1 MKKKF
6 IRVMFFGALALTT
19 FSYVGCK
26 DYDDDIDRLEQKIT
40 ENANAI
46 AEINKLI
53 EGGSVITKVE
63 NITGGVE
70 VTLSNG
76 KSFTIKNGD
85 AGKDGTQWTIKD
97 DGYWYQ
103 DGKKTEFKAKGD
115 KEMCIRDRSYYL
127 IDNIARIHELSDGV
141 SMCFVE
147 QDFGSLFVE
156 YNYFPSFFN
165 VDFVNETSLE
175 KLYYF
180 HFRMVGIYSGKI
192 QVDIF
197 RSEAKVHT
205 SLTVS
210 YTHLDVYKRQ
220 TINGLKNQPATGL

>member
-1 MKKKF
+1 
-6 IRVMFFGALALTT
+6 MFFGALALTT

-85 AGKDGTQWTIKD
+85 AGKDGTQWTIGE

-115 KEMCIRDRSYYL
+115 QGEPGTPGEPAVQVLRVNRENLDSRVLQVKTVIPIFR
-127 IDNIARIHELSDGV
+127 
-141 SMCFVE
+141 VE
-147 QDFGSLFVE
+147 TDFG
-156 YNYFPSFFN
+156 
-165 VDFVNETSLE
+165 T
-175 KLYYF
+175 
-180 HFRMVGIYSGKI
+180 RMK
-192 QVDIF
+192 
-197 RSEAKVHT
+197 
-205 SLTVS
+205 
-210 YTHLDVYKRQ
+210 
-220 TINGLKNQPATGL
+220 

>member
-1 MKKKF
+1 
-6 IRVMFFGALALTT
+6 MFFGALALTT

-85 AGKDGTQWTIKD
+85 AGKDGTQWTIGE

-115 KEMCIRDRSYYL
+115 KGDQGEPALRASR
-127 IDNIARIHELSDGV
+127 ELQV
-141 SMCFVE
+141 LRVNRE
-147 QDFGSLFVE
+147 NQDSRVLQVKTVIPIFQVKTDSG
-156 YNYFPSFFN
+156 
-165 VDFVNETSLE
+165 T
-175 KLYYF
+175 
-180 HFRMVGIYSGKI
+180 RMK
-192 QVDIF
+192 
-197 RSEAKVHT
+197 
-205 SLTVS
+205 
-210 YTHLDVYKRQ
+210 
-220 TINGLKNQPATGL
+220 

>member
-85 AGKDGTQWTIKD
+85 AGKEARAGPGHGRAARALYAGDASGASRTRVRASFSQRSSSRGRACRGIFMADGAKREYCYRKSVKIDVPCKMNC
-97 DGYWYQ
+97 
-103 DGKKTEFKAKGD
+103 KKRF
-115 KEMCIRDRSYYL
+115 
-127 IDNIARIHELSDGV
+127 
-141 SMCFVE
+141 
-147 QDFGSLFVE
+147 
-156 YNYFPSFFN
+156 
-165 VDFVNETSLE
+165 
-175 KLYYF
+175 
-180 HFRMVGIYSGKI
+180 
-192 QVDIF
+192 
-197 RSEAKVHT
+197 
-205 SLTVS
+205 
-210 YTHLDVYKRQ
+210 
-220 TINGLKNQPATGL
+220 

>member
-1 MKKKF
+1 MKKKI

-85 AGKDGTQWTIKD
+85 AGKDGTQWTIGD
-97 DGYWYQ
+97 DGYWYYESVLPAGETTKQ
-103 DGKKTEFKAKGD
+103 ELNISYQFPSGDGKASE
-115 KEMCIRDRSYYL
+115 
-127 IDNIARIHELSDGV
+127 
-141 SMCFVE
+141 
-147 QDFGSLFVE
+147 
-156 YNYFPSFFN
+156 FN
-165 VDFVNETSLE
+165 VVVIQECTPVLFDENGNAYADWNHAVTAD
-175 KLYYF
+175 
-180 HFRMVGIYSGKI
+180 SGDT
-192 QVDIF
+192 Q
-197 RSEAKVHT
+197 E
-205 SLTVS
+205 
-210 YTHLDVYKRQ
+210 
-220 TINGLKNQPATGL
+220 

>member
-1 MKKKF
+1 
-6 IRVMFFGALALTT
+6 MFFGALALTT

-85 AGKDGTQWTIKD
+85 AGKDGTQWTIGD

-115 KEMCIRDRSYYL
+115 KKPEAMIGFMQYQIGCVGRE
-127 IDNIARIHELSDGV
+127 AFE
-141 SMCFVE
+141 
-147 QDFGSLFVE
+147 FGA
-156 YNYFPSFFN
+156 YP
-165 VDFVNETSLE
+165 D
-175 KLYYF
+175 
-180 HFRMVGIYSGKI
+180 
-192 QVDIF
+192 
-197 RSEAKVHT
+197 SEA
-205 SLTVS
+205 
-210 YTHLDVYKRQ
+210 
-220 TINGLKNQPATGL
+220 

>member
-85 AGKDGTQWTIKD
+85 AGKDGTQWTIGD
-97 DGYWYQ
+97 DGYWYYESVLPAGETTKQ
-103 DGKKTEFKAKGD
+103 ELNISYQFPSGDGKASE
-115 KEMCIRDRSYYL
+115 
-127 IDNIARIHELSDGV
+127 
-141 SMCFVE
+141 
-147 QDFGSLFVE
+147 
-156 YNYFPSFFN
+156 FN
-165 VDFVNETSLE
+165 VVVIQECTPVLFDENGNAYADWNHAVTAD
-175 KLYYF
+175 
-180 HFRMVGIYSGKI
+180 SGDT
-192 QVDIF
+192 Q
-197 RSEAKVHT
+197 E
-205 SLTVS
+205 
-210 YTHLDVYKRQ
+210 
-220 TINGLKNQPATGL
+220 

>member
-1 MKKKF
+1 
-6 IRVMFFGALALTT
+6 MFFGALALTT

-85 AGKDGTQWTIKD
+85 AGKDGTQWTIGE

-103 DGKKTEFKAKGD
+103 DGKKTEFKAKG
-115 KEMCIRDRSYYL
+115 R
-127 IDNIARIHELSDGV
+127 ELQV
-141 SMCFVE
+141 LRVNRE
-147 QDFGSLFVE
+147 NRENQDSRVLQVKTVIPIFQVKTDSG
-156 YNYFPSFFN
+156 
-165 VDFVNETSLE
+165 T
-175 KLYYF
+175 
-180 HFRMVGIYSGKI
+180 RMK
-192 QVDIF
+192 
-197 RSEAKVHT
+197 
-205 SLTVS
+205 
-210 YTHLDVYKRQ
+210 
-220 TINGLKNQPATGL
+220 

>member
-19 FSYVGCK
+19 FSYLGCK

-85 AGKDGTQWTIKD
+85 AGKDGTQWTIGD

-115 KEMCIRDRSYYL
+115 KGDQGASR
-127 IDNIARIHELSDGV
+127 ELQV
-141 SMCFVE
+141 LRVNRE
-147 QDFGSLFVE
+147 NQDSRVLQVKTVIPIFQVKTDSG
-156 YNYFPSFFN
+156 
-165 VDFVNETSLE
+165 T
-175 KLYYF
+175 
-180 HFRMVGIYSGKI
+180 RMK
-192 QVDIF
+192 
-197 RSEAKVHT
+197 
-205 SLTVS
+205 
-210 YTHLDVYKRQ
+210 
-220 TINGLKNQPATGL
+220 

>member
-85 AGKDGTQWTIKD
+85 AGKDGTQWTIGE

-115 KEMCIRDRSYYL
+115 K
-127 IDNIARIHELSDGV
+127 GV
-141 SMCFVE
+141 NK
-147 QDFGSLFVE
+147 DL
-156 YNYFPSFFN
+156 P
-165 VDFVNETSLE
+165 VNKESRVNKESQVNKESLE
-175 KLYYF
+175 SMVILISRAKTDSGT
-180 HFRMVGIYSGKI
+180 RMK
-192 QVDIF
+192 
-197 RSEAKVHT
+197 
-205 SLTVS
+205 
-210 YTHLDVYKRQ
+210 
-220 TINGLKNQPATGL
+220 

>member
-1 MKKKF
+1 
-6 IRVMFFGALALTT
+6 MFFGALALTT

-85 AGKDGTQWTIKD
+85 AGKDGTQWTIGD

-115 KEMCIRDRSYYL
+115 KGD
-127 IDNIARIHELSDGV
+127 
-141 SMCFVE
+141 
-147 QDFGSLFVE
+147 
-156 YNYFPSFFN
+156 
-165 VDFVNETSLE
+165 
-175 KLYYF
+175 
-180 HFRMVGIYSGKI
+180 
-192 QVDIF
+192 
-197 RSEAKVHT
+197 
-205 SLTVS
+205 
-210 YTHLDVYKRQ
+210 
-220 TINGLKNQPATGL
+220 

>member
-1 MKKKF
+1 
-6 IRVMFFGALALTT
+6 MFFGALALTT

-85 AGKDGTQWTIKD
+85 AGKDGTQWTIGD

-115 KEMCIRDRSYYL
+115 KGDQGEPALRASR
-127 IDNIARIHELSDGV
+127 ELQV
-141 SMCFVE
+141 LRVNRE
-147 QDFGSLFVE
+147 NQDSRVLQVKTVIPIFQVKTDSG
-156 YNYFPSFFN
+156 
-165 VDFVNETSLE
+165 T
-175 KLYYF
+175 
-180 HFRMVGIYSGKI
+180 RMK
-192 QVDIF
+192 
-197 RSEAKVHT
+197 
-205 SLTVS
+205 
-210 YTHLDVYKRQ
+210 
-220 TINGLKNQPATGL
+220 

>member
-85 AGKDGTQWTIKD
+85 AGKDGTQWTIGE

-115 KEMCIRDRSYYL
+115 KGEPLRASR
-127 IDNIARIHELSDGV
+127 ELQV
-141 SMCFVE
+141 LRVNRE
-147 QDFGSLFVE
+147 NQDSRVL
-156 YNYFPSFFN
+156 
-165 VDFVNETSLE
+165 
-175 KLYYF
+175 
-180 HFRMVGIYSGKI
+180 
-192 QVDIF
+192 QVKTVIPIF
-197 RSEAKVHT
+197 RVKTDSGTRMK
-205 SLTVS
+205 
-210 YTHLDVYKRQ
+210 
-220 TINGLKNQPATGL
+220 

>member
-1 MKKKF
+1 
-6 IRVMFFGALALTT
+6 MFFGALALTT

-85 AGKDGTQWTIKD
+85 AGKDGTQWTIGD
-97 DGYWYQ
+97 DGY
-103 DGKKTEFKAKGD
+103 
-115 KEMCIRDRSYYL
+115 CIRM
-127 IDNIARIHELSDGV
+127 ARKQSSRLKVIKVIKENRALRASRELQV
-141 SMCFVE
+141 LRVNRE
-147 QDFGSLFVE
+147 NQDSRVLQVKTVIPIFQVKTDSG
-156 YNYFPSFFN
+156 
-165 VDFVNETSLE
+165 T
-175 KLYYF
+175 
-180 HFRMVGIYSGKI
+180 RMK
-192 QVDIF
+192 
-197 RSEAKVHT
+197 
-205 SLTVS
+205 
-210 YTHLDVYKRQ
+210 
-220 TINGLKNQPATGL
+220 

>member
-1 MKKKF
+1 
-6 IRVMFFGALALTT
+6 MFFGALALTT

-85 AGKDGTQWTIKD
+85 AGKDGTQWTIGE

-115 KEMCIRDRSYYL
+115 KGDPGEQGPAGEQGKPGEQGEPG
-127 IDNIARIHELSDGV
+127 IDGDTYIPGEDGFWYKNEVKPENKTDMTWIIPGVV
-141 SMCFVE
+141 SLADMG
-147 QDFGSLFVE
+147 D
-156 YNYFPSFFN
+156 
-165 VDFVNETSLE
+165 
-175 KLYYF
+175 
-180 HFRMVGIYSGKI
+180 
-192 QVDIF
+192 
-197 RSEAKVHT
+197 
-205 SLTVS
+205 
-210 YTHLDVYKRQ
+210 
-220 TINGLKNQPATGL
+220 

>member
-1 MKKKF
+1 
-6 IRVMFFGALALTT
+6 MFFGALALTT

-85 AGKDGTQWTIKD
+85 AGKDGTQWTIGD

-103 DGKKTEFKAKGD
+103 DGKKTEFKAKVIKVI
-115 KEMCIRDRSYYL
+115 KENRALRAS
-127 IDNIARIHELSDGV
+127 RELQV
-141 SMCFVE
+141 LRVNRE
-147 QDFGSLFVE
+147 NQDTG
-156 YNYFPSFFN
+156 
-165 VDFVNETSLE
+165 
-175 KLYYF
+175 
-180 HFRMVGIYSGKI
+180 YS
-192 QVDIF
+192 
-197 RSEAKVHT
+197 R
-205 SLTVS
+205 
-210 YTHLDVYKRQ
+210 
-220 TINGLKNQPATGL
+220 

>member
-76 KSFTIKNGD
+76 KSLPLKMVMPEKMVLSGRLVKTDTGIKMVR
-85 AGKDGTQWTIKD
+85 KQSSRLKVIKENRALRASRVL
-97 DGYWYQ
+97 Q
-103 DGKKTEFKAKGD
+103 VKTV
-115 KEMCIRDRSYYL
+115 I
-127 IDNIARIHELSDGV
+127 
-141 SMCFVE
+141 
-147 QDFGSLFVE
+147 
-156 YNYFPSFFN
+156 P
-165 VDFVNETSLE
+165 
-175 KLYYF
+175 
-180 HFRMVGIYSGKI
+180 
-192 QVDIF
+192 IF
-197 RSEAKVHT
+197 RVKTDSGTRMK
-205 SLTVS
+205 
-210 YTHLDVYKRQ
+210 
-220 TINGLKNQPATGL
+220 

>member
-85 AGKDGTQWTIKD
+85 AGKDGTQWTIGD

-115 KEMCIRDRSYYL
+115 KGDQGEPGTLGEPGTPGPPGDPG
-127 IDNIARIHELSDGV
+127 EPGQPGTPGKDG
-141 SMCFVE
+141 
-147 QDFGSLFVE
+147 D
-156 YNYFPSFFN
+156 
-165 VDFVNETSLE
+165 T
-175 KLYYF
+175 
-180 HFRMVGIYSGKI
+180 
-192 QVDIF
+192 
-197 RSEAKVHT
+197 
-205 SLTVS
+205 
-210 YTHLDVYKRQ
+210 
-220 TINGLKNQPATGL
+220 

>member
-1 MKKKF
+1 
-6 IRVMFFGALALTT
+6 MFFGALALTT

-85 AGKDGTQWTIKD
+85 AGKDGTQWTIGE

-115 KEMCIRDRSYYL
+115 KGEPALRASRVL
-127 IDNIARIHELSDGV
+127 
-141 SMCFVE
+141 
-147 QDFGSLFVE
+147 
-156 YNYFPSFFN
+156 
-165 VDFVNETSLE
+165 
-175 KLYYF
+175 
-180 HFRMVGIYSGKI
+180 
-192 QVDIF
+192 QVKTVIPIF
-197 RSEAKVHT
+197 RVKTDSGTRMK
-205 SLTVS
+205 
-210 YTHLDVYKRQ
+210 
-220 TINGLKNQPATGL
+220 

>member
-1 MKKKF
+1 
-6 IRVMFFGALALTT
+6 MFFGALALTT

-85 AGKDGTQWTIKD
+85 AGKDGTQWTIGE

-103 DGKKTEFKAKGD
+103 DGKKTEFKAKVI
-115 KEMCIRDRSYYL
+115 KENRALRASRVL
-127 IDNIARIHELSDGV
+127 
-141 SMCFVE
+141 
-147 QDFGSLFVE
+147 
-156 YNYFPSFFN
+156 
-165 VDFVNETSLE
+165 
-175 KLYYF
+175 
-180 HFRMVGIYSGKI
+180 
-192 QVDIF
+192 QVKTVIPIF
-197 RSEAKVHT
+197 RVKTDSGTRMK
-205 SLTVS
+205 
-210 YTHLDVYKRQ
+210 
-220 TINGLKNQPATGL
+220 